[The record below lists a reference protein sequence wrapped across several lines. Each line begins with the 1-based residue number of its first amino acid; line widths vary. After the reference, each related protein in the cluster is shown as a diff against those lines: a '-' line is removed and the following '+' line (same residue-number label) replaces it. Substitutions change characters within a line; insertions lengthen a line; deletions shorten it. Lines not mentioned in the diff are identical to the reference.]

1 MTFDKYLESAKLH
14 GNVKDLM
21 TKGLAVEFIQPWYTP
36 LTTTPATTGIAVGG
50 IGSTY
55 TVTPAGTTPVT
66 GVIPGVQVRT
76 TNPDDLRLQNVFYR
90 ESVIVK
96 NAPLAIRNFFEFNRK
111 NQFYTLKDSEGK
123 PLFTETTEKEALKK
137 IEKVLADK
145 NFFATNQEA
154 LYRWHTEFSPRTQA
168 MIAAG
173 KTTTPEFNR
182 AVLIDF
188 FDGELG
194 EKVESKGALTAAFGN
209 DTEFLGEAGYDAQ
222 KMEYTAEYPL
232 SRTQYKATKG
242 IQITRYQYSYVLPNN
257 ERISSLPVSATRYE
271 FVNPTKDVREIT
283 LVQVQ
288 ENYCGYQVRKDREGV
303 QDSSFVL
310 VPVAK
315 NPQGV
320 EFSANLADGRQVKG
334 VEFYNKTPL
343 SESDFDGCMGI
354 SAAWN
359 PKDDVNVS
367 TKPLFYRDD
376 QKTVLAG
383 ALHSGRLSQNFVKN
397 VYSGRETVAGAIA
410 VTVRL
415 KPRAKATI
423 QLNTVL
429 DFAHIRFQEKENL
442 KKYTVFYP
450 DPFGRVQAML
460 SEALSFD
467 AEFENTFGEAY
478 RALAPEKALAKLF
491 PKDKKKQAE
500 FRSLALNTLSFIPEA
515 TVWDKDDNFL
525 VRECADYPFFN
536 SLDVYFYG
544 SFSLLALMPRLD
556 GAVMKRFA
564 DAILAEDNTI
574 RRHHEYVNHPYADLP
589 EAKLEG
595 PRAVHGAV
603 IHDLG
608 SPFNPAPDAY
618 DWHNVKE
625 WKDLAPKYVL
635 MVLRHYKFTGDKSV
649 VDSCKDAVYACME
662 YLEKMVDEGQNFPLT
677 HGTDDTFDNLSSN
690 GISVYCGSLWI
701 AGLRAAAKIA
711 ELEGDSARALD
722 WEKKA
727 DEAEA
732 EFHEAL
738 WDENEGYFHFFAT
751 PIEAKDV
758 HFEHFDKIV
767 EALADE
773 VPLSGSDAQKL
784 AELNDWLNFSEIP
797 EDVELSKLELRKFKK
812 EWLYGTAPEAFTESF
827 QKKLELDSDDVF
839 ADSMLADTYLRL
851 LGLAP
856 LTDFEKGASTLDRIY
871 RTNYKA
877 NTPLLGA
884 ANLVHKD
891 GSPLDEF
898 NFQAHDVW
906 IGIQYSIAS
915 GMILHEEIDE
925 ARDIVNSMIQNLY
938 EEAKIPFA
946 APEGFNGSCRLHED
960 ALVKAGV
967 SMTAAKSLIAEL
979 VKKGA
984 LLADQ
989 RISPK
994 LPKNLAAFKKAY
1006 GALAKKAK
1014 ISEEDLFTLL
1024 HSTAL
1029 KYTAGKYFRPG
1040 MVFALFDA
1048 LKLDALK

>member
-66 GVIPGVQVRT
+66 GIIPGVQVRT
-76 TNPDDLRLQNVFYR
+76 ENPNDMRLQNVFYR
-90 ESVIVK
+90 ESVIDK
-96 NAPLAIRNFFEFNRK
+96 KAPLTIRSFFEFCRK
-111 NQFYTLKDSEGK
+111 NQFYTLKDAEGNA
-123 PLFTETTEKEALKK
+123 LFECKNEKETLKK
-137 IEKVLADK
+137 LEAVLADK
-145 NFFATNQEA
+145 KFWETNKDA
-154 LYRWHTEFSPRTQA
+154 LLRWHTEFSPRTQA
-168 MIAAG
+168 MIEAG
-173 KTTTPEFNR
+173 DTTSPEFNR
-182 AVLIDF
+182 AVLVDF

-194 EKVESKGALTAAFGN
+194 EKVESKGALTGAFGN
-209 DTEFLGEAGYDAQ
+209 ETEFLGEKGYDAQ

-232 SRTQYKATKG
+232 SRTQYKGQKG
-242 IQITRYQYSYVLPNN
+242 VQITRYQYSYILPNN

-271 FVNPTKDVREIT
+271 LVNPTKQVREVT
-283 LVQVQ
+283 LVQMQ
-288 ENYCGYQVRKDREGV
+288 ENYCGYQVRKDRESV

-310 VPVAK
+310 VPTARD
-315 NPQGV
+315 PMGV
-320 EFSANLADGRQVKG
+320 EFNSTLADGRVVKG
-334 VEFYNKTPL
+334 VEFFNKNIL

-354 SAAWN
+354 SATWN
-359 PKDDVNVS
+359 PKDDVNVT
-367 TKPLFYRDD
+367 TKPLFYRND

-383 ALHSGRLSQNFVKN
+383 ALHSGRVSQTFVKN
-397 VYSGRETVAGAIA
+397 VYSGRETVAGAVVATI
-410 VTVRL
+410 RL
-415 KPRAKATI
+415 KPKAKATV
-423 QLNTVL
+423 QFNTVL
-429 DFAHIRFQEKENL
+429 DFAHIRFHGAQETL

-450 DPFGRVQAML
+450 ESFGRVQAML

-467 AEFENTFGEAY
+467 AEFEKTFGEAY

-544 SFSLLALMPRLD
+544 SFSLLALLPRLD
-556 GAVMKRFA
+556 GEVLKRFG
-564 DAILAEDNTI
+564 DAILAEDLTR

-589 EAKLEG
+589 QAKLEG
-595 PRAVHGAV
+595 PLAVTGAV

-608 SPFNPAPDAY
+608 SPFVPHADAY

-635 MVLRHYKFTGDKSV
+635 MVLRHYKLTGEKSV
-649 VDSCKDAVYACME
+649 VDACKDAVYASME
-662 YLEKMVDEGQNFPLT
+662 YLEKMVAEGENFPLT

-711 ELEGDSARALD
+711 ELEGDSARAID
-722 WEKKA
+722 WNKKA

-732 EFHEAL
+732 EFHAAL

-758 HFEHFDKIV
+758 NFENFDKIV
-767 EALADE
+767 EALADL
-773 VPLSGSDAQKL
+773 VPLSGTDTQKL
-784 AELNDWLNFSEIP
+784 RELNDWLDFSDIP
-797 EDVELSKLELRKFKK
+797 EEEELSKLELRKWKK
-812 EWLYGTAPEAFTESF
+812 TWLYSTAPEAFTDSF
-827 QKKLELDSDDVF
+827 KAKIDLDSDDVF

-851 LGLAP
+851 LDLKP
-856 LTDFEKGASTLDRIY
+856 ITDEEKGTRTLDRIFK
-871 RTNYKA
+871 TNYKK
-877 NTPLLGA
+877 NSPLLGA

-915 GMILHEEIDE
+915 GLILHKSFDE
-925 ARDIVNSMIQNLY
+925 ARDLVESMIQNLY

-960 ALVKAGV
+960 TLEKAGV
-967 SMTAAKSLIAEL
+967 SASAAKTLIAEL
-979 VKKGA
+979 VKKKA
-984 LLADQ
+984 LLPDQ
-989 RISPK
+989 RIAPT
-994 LPKNLAAFKKAY
+994 LTTNLASFKKSY
-1006 GALAKKAK
+1006 GALAKKAN

-1040 MVFALFDA
+1040 MVFALFTA
-1048 LKLDALK
+1048 LNK

>member
-14 GNVKDLM
+14 GSVKDLM

-36 LTTTPATTGIAVGG
+36 LSTTPATTGIAVGG

-66 GVIPGVQVRT
+66 SMIPGVQVRAT
-76 TNPDDLRLQNVFYR
+76 DPNDLRLQNMFYR
-90 ESVIVK
+90 ESVIGK
-96 NAPLAIRNFFEFNRK
+96 NSPLAIRNFFEFSRK
-111 NQFYTLKDSEGK
+111 NQFYTLKDADGNA
-123 PLFTETTEKEALKK
+123 LFTETNEKDALKK
-137 IEKVLADK
+137 IAKVLADK
-145 NFFATNQEA
+145 KFFATNKDA
-154 LYRWHTEFSPRTQA
+154 LLRWHTEFSPRTQR
-168 MIAAG
+168 MIDAG
-173 KTTTPEFNR
+173 ETTSPEFNR
-182 AVLIDF
+182 SVLIDF

-194 EKVESKGALTAAFGN
+194 EKAESQGALTAAFG
-209 DTEFLGEAGYDAQ
+209 DDSEFLGEKGYDAQ

-232 SRTQYKATKG
+232 SRTRFKGTKG
-242 IQITRYQYSYVLPNN
+242 VQMTRYQYSYVLPNA
-257 ERISSLPVSATRYE
+257 ERISSLPVSAVRYE
-271 FVNPTKDVREIT
+271 LVNPTKDVREVT
-283 LVQVQ
+283 LVQMQ
-288 ENYCGYQVRKDREGV
+288 ENYCGYQIAKDRQGV

-310 VPVAK
+310 VPAAR
-315 NPQGV
+315 NPKGV
-320 EFSANLADGRQVKG
+320 EFDATLADGRKVKG
-334 VEFYNKTPL
+334 VEFYNEKNL

-354 SAAWN
+354 SATWN

-376 QKTVLAG
+376 QKAVLAG
-383 ALHSGRLSQNFVKN
+383 ALHSGRVSRNFVKN
-397 VYSGRETVAGAIA
+397 VYSGRETVAGALV
-410 VTVRL
+410 VTIRL
-415 KPRAKATI
+415 KPRAKASV
-423 QLNTVL
+423 QFNTVL
-429 DFAHIRFQEKENL
+429 DFPHIRMNGLESL

-450 DPFGRVQAML
+450 EPFGRVQAML
-460 SEALSFD
+460 SEALNFD
-467 AEFENTFGEAY
+467 GEFEKSFGDAY
-478 RALAPEKALAKLF
+478 RALAPEKSLSKLF
-491 PKDKKKQAE
+491 PKDKKKQAN

-515 TVWDKDDNFL
+515 SVWDKDDRFL

-544 SFSLLALMPRLD
+544 SFSLLALLPRLD
-556 GAVMKRFA
+556 GEVMKRFA
-564 DAILAEDNTI
+564 DAILASDPKT
-574 RRHHEYVNHPYADLP
+574 RRHHEYVNHPFADLP

-595 PRAVHGAV
+595 PRAVCGAV

-608 SPFNPAPDAY
+608 SPFDAKPDAY

-635 MVLRHYKFTGDKSV
+635 MVLRHYKFTGEKNV
-649 VDSCKDAVYACME
+649 VEYCKDAVYACME
-662 YLEKMVDEGQNFPLT
+662 YLEKMVGEGENFPLT

-711 ELEGDSARALD
+711 ELVGDSARSLD
-722 WEKKA
+722 WNRKA
-727 DEAEA
+727 SEAEK
-732 EFHEAL
+732 EFHAAL

-758 HFEHFDKIV
+758 NFEHFDKVV

-773 VPLSGSDAQKL
+773 VPLSGTDTQKL
-784 AELNDWLNFSEIP
+784 RELNDWLDFSEIP

-812 EWLYGTAPEAFTESF
+812 EWLYGSCPEAFRDSF
-827 QKKLELDSDDVF
+827 RAKISLDSDDVF

-851 LGLAP
+851 LGLEP
-856 LTDFEKGASTLDRIY
+856 LTDDAKGKSTLDRIF

-877 NTPLLGA
+877 NSPLLGA
-884 ANLVHKD
+884 ANLVHKE

-915 GMILHEEIDE
+915 GMILHKSFDE
-925 ARDIVNSMIQNLY
+925 AREIVESMIQNLY
-938 EEAKIPFA
+938 DEAKVPFA
-946 APEGFNGSCRLHED
+946 APEGFNGSCKLHED
-960 ALVKAGV
+960 ALEKLGV
-967 SMTAAKSLIAEL
+967 SPSAAKALVAEL
-979 VKKGA
+979 ERKGA
-984 LLADQ
+984 LLADG

-994 LPKNLAAFKKAY
+994 LSKNFATFKKSF
-1006 GALAKKAK
+1006 GPLAKKAK
-1014 ISEEDLFTLL
+1014 LSEEALFTLL

-1040 MVFALFDA
+1040 MVFALFHA
-1048 LKLDALK
+1048 LSK

>member
-1 MTFDKYLESAKLH
+1 MTFDKYLESAKLN
-14 GNVKDLM
+14 GNVKELM

-55 TVTPAGTTPVT
+55 TATPAGTTPVT
-66 GVIPGVQVRT
+66 GIIPGIQIRA
-76 TNPDDLRLQNVFYR
+76 TNPDDLRLQNVFFR
-90 ESVIVK
+90 ESVIRK
-96 NAPLAIRNFFEFNRK
+96 NAPLAIRNFFEFSRK
-111 NQFYTLKDSEGK
+111 NQFYVLKDANGN
-123 PLFTETTEKEALKK
+123 PLFSEKNEKDTLKK
-137 IEKVLADK
+137 IEKILADK
-145 NFFATNQEA
+145 KFFETNKDA

-168 MIAAG
+168 MIDAG
-173 KTTTPEFNR
+173 KTTSPEFNR

-194 EKVESKGALTAAFGN
+194 EKVERKGALTAAFGCE
-209 DTEFLGEAGYDAQ
+209 TEFLGEKGYDAQ

-232 SRTQYKATKG
+232 SRTRFLGNAG
-242 IQITRYQYSYVLPNN
+242 VQISRYQYSYILPNN
-257 ERISSLPVSATRYE
+257 ERLSSLPVSAVRYE
-271 FVNPTKDVREIT
+271 LYNPTKDVREIT
-283 LVQVQ
+283 LVQMQ

-320 EFSANLADGRQVKG
+320 EFNETLADGREVKG
-334 VEFYNKTPL
+334 VEFYNKASL
-343 SESDFDGCMGI
+343 AESDFDGCMGI
-354 SAAWN
+354 SVAWN

-367 TKPLFYRDD
+367 TKPLFYRND
-376 QKTVLAG
+376 QEAVLAG
-383 ALHSGRLSQNFVKN
+383 ALQSGRVSKTFVKN

-410 VTVRL
+410 VTIRL
-415 KPRAKATI
+415 KPHARTRV
-423 QLNTVL
+423 QFNTVL
-429 DFAHIRFQEKENL
+429 DFAHIRFQGKENL
-442 KKYTVFYP
+442 KKYTVFFPEPY
-450 DPFGRVQAML
+450 GRVRAML
-460 SEALSFD
+460 SEALNFD
-467 AEFENTFGEAY
+467 AEFEKSFGEAFH
-478 RALAPEKALAKLF
+478 ALTPEKALSKLF

-556 GAVMKRFA
+556 GVVMKRFA
-564 DAILAEDNTI
+564 DAILASDSNV
-574 RRHHEYVNHPYADLP
+574 RRHHEYVNHPFADLP

-595 PRAVHGAV
+595 PRAVTGAV

-608 SPFNPAPDAY
+608 SPFDPAPDAY

-635 MVLRHYKFTGDKSV
+635 MVLRHYKFTGNKEV
-649 VDSCKDAVYACME
+649 LESCKDAVYACME

-711 ELEGDSARALD
+711 ELVGDSSRAIA
-722 WEKKA
+722 WSQKA

-758 HFEHFDKIV
+758 NFEHFDKVV

-773 VPLSGSDAQKL
+773 IPLSGSDAQKL
-784 AELNDWLNFSEIP
+784 SELNHWVNYSEIP
-797 EDVELSKLELRKFKK
+797 DDVNLSKRELRQFKK
-812 EWLYGTAPEAFTESF
+812 EFLLGSAPEAFTESF
-827 QKKLELDSDDVF
+827 RAKLELDCDDVF

-851 LGLAP
+851 LGLEP
-856 LTDFEKGASTLDRIY
+856 LTDFDKAARTLDRIY
-871 RTNYKA
+871 KTNYKA

-915 GMILHEEIDE
+915 GMILHEEFDK
-925 ARDIVNSMIQNLY
+925 ARDMVNSMIQNLY

-960 ALVKAGV
+960 VLVKAGV
-967 SMTAAKSLIAEL
+967 SATAAKTLIAEL

-989 RISPK
+989 RVSPK

-1006 GALAKKAK
+1006 GPLAKKAK
-1014 ISEEDLFTLL
+1014 IAEEDLFTVL

-1048 LKLDALK
+1048 LK

>member
-14 GNVKDLM
+14 GNVKHLM

-50 IGSTY
+50 IGSTF

-66 GVIPGVQVRT
+66 SLIPGVQVRAEK
-76 TNPDDLRLQNVFYR
+76 PEDLRLQNVFYR
-90 ESVIVK
+90 ESVIDAK
-96 NAPLAIRNFFEFNRK
+96 APLVIRNFVEFSRK
-111 NQFYTLKDSEGK
+111 NQFYPLKDSDGN
-123 PLFTETTEKEALKK
+123 PLFSEKTEKEALKK
-137 IEKVLADK
+137 VAKVLLDK
-145 NFFATNQEA
+145 TFFATNKDA
-154 LYRWHTEFSPRTQA
+154 LLRWKTEFSPRTKA
-168 MIAAG
+168 LMDAG
-173 KTTTPEFNR
+173 KTTTAEFNR
-182 AVLIDF
+182 SVLIDF

-194 EKVESKGALTAAFGN
+194 EKVESKGALTGAFGEE
-209 DTEFLGEAGYDAQ
+209 TEFLGEKGYDAQ
-222 KMEYTAEYPL
+222 KMDYAAEYPI
-232 SRTQYKATKG
+232 SRTEYKDRKG
-242 IQITRYQYSYVLPNN
+242 IQISRYQYSYVLPGN
-257 ERISSLPVSATRYE
+257 ERLSSLPVSATRYE
-271 FVNPTKDVREIT
+271 LSNPTKQVRELTI
-283 LVQVQ
+283 VQMQ
-288 ENYCGYQVRKDREGV
+288 ENYCGYQVRKDRESV

-310 VPVAK
+310 VPLARD
-315 NPQGV
+315 PLAG
-320 EFSANLADGRQVKG
+320 EFGMSLADGREVKG
-334 VEFYNKTPL
+334 VEFYNKKPL
-343 SESDFDGCMGI
+343 AESDFDGCMGV
-354 SAAWN
+354 SVAWN
-359 PKDDVNVS
+359 PKDDVNVT
-367 TKPLFYRDD
+367 TKPLFYRND

-383 ALHSGRLSQNFVKN
+383 ALHSGRVSQNFIKN
-397 VYSGRETVAGAIA
+397 VYSGRETVAGALVA
-410 VTVRL
+410 TVRL
-415 KPRAKATI
+415 KPRQKASI
-423 QLNTVL
+423 QFNTVL
-429 DFAHIRFQEKENL
+429 DFSRIRFGEKESQ

-450 DPFGRVQAML
+450 EAFGRVKAML

-467 AEFENTFGEAY
+467 GEFEKSFGEAF
-478 RALAPEKALAKLF
+478 RALTPEKALAKLF

-544 SFSLLALMPRLD
+544 SFSLLALLPRLD
-556 GAVMKRFA
+556 GEVMKRFA
-564 DAILAEDNTI
+564 DAILASDPTV

-589 EAKLEG
+589 EAKIEG
-595 PRAVHGAV
+595 PLAVTGAV

-608 SPFNPAPDAY
+608 SPFVPHPDAY

-635 MVLRHYKFTGDKSV
+635 MVLRHYKLTGEKSV
-649 VDSCKDAVYACME
+649 VDYCKDAVYASME
-662 YLEKMVDEGQNFPLT
+662 YLERMVGEGENFPLT

-711 ELEGDSARALD
+711 ELEGDASRALN
-722 WEKKA
+722 WNQKA

-732 EFHEAL
+732 EFHAAL

-758 HFEHFDKIV
+758 NFENFDKV
-767 EALADE
+767 VDALSDLL
-773 VPLSGSDAQKL
+773 PLSGSDTQKL
-784 AELNDWLNFSEIP
+784 RELNDWLNYSDIP
-797 EDVELSKLELRKFKK
+797 ENEELSKLELRSWKK
-812 EWLYGTAPEAFTESF
+812 MWLYSEAPEAFNDSF
-827 QKKLELDSDDVF
+827 KAKVALDSDDVF

-851 LGLAP
+851 LNLP
-856 LTDFEKGASTLDRIY
+856 PITDKEKGLRTLDRIF

-891 GSPLDEF
+891 GSPLDES

-915 GMILHEEIDE
+915 GFILHGEFGK
-925 ARDIVNSMIQNLY
+925 ARELVESMIHNLY
-938 EEAKIPFA
+938 DAAKIPFA
-946 APEGFNGSCRLHED
+946 APEGFNGSCKLHED

-967 SMTAAKSLIAEL
+967 SASFAKTLIAEL
-979 VKKGA
+979 TKKKA
-984 LLADQ
+984 LLSDG
-989 RISPK
+989 RISPA
-994 LPKNLAAFKKAY
+994 LTTNFAAFKKAY
-1006 GALAKKAK
+1006 GPLAKKAQ
-1014 ISEEDLFTLL
+1014 ISEESLFTLL

-1040 MVFALFDA
+1040 MVFSLFEA
-1048 LKLDALK
+1048 LK